1 MTSDQRIRWVAK
13 PAVWLLALM
22 PLAWLVWRAVNQDL
36 GPNPAEAMNR
46 FLGDW
51 ALRFLLIALA
61 VTPVRLITGNTTVV
75 RFRRLLGL
83 FAFFYVALHLSSY
96 IAVDQFFDWA
106 AIWKDIVKRTYITLG
121 MAGFVILLAL
131 AATSTKG
138 MIKRL
143 GGRNWNRLHKGVYVA
158 GVLGAIHFIMMR
170 KGFQLEPLIYA
181 AILGI
186 LLLSRLL
193 PARKRRSLAGQASS
207 T

>member
-61 VTPVRLITGNTTVV
+61 VTPVRLVTGNTTVV

-96 IAVDQFFDWA
+96 VAVDQFFDWA

-121 MAGFVILLAL
+121 MAGFVILAAL

-143 GGRNWNRLHKGVYVA
+143 GGRNWNRLHKGVYAA
-158 GVLGAIHFIMMR
+158 GVLGVIHFIMMR

-193 PARKRRSLAGQASS
+193 PARKRARAV
-207 T
+207 TE

>member
-51 ALRFLLIALA
+51 ALRFLLFALA
-61 VTPVRLITGNTTVV
+61 VTPVRLVTGNTTVV

-96 IAVDQFFDWA
+96 VAVDQFFDWA

-143 GGRNWNRLHKGVYVA
+143 GSRNWNRLHKGVYVA
-158 GVLGAIHFIMMR
+158 GVLG
-170 KGFQLEPLIYA
+170 GLVWL
-181 AILGI
+181 
-186 LLLSRLL
+186 
-193 PARKRRSLAGQASS
+193 
-207 T
+207 

>member
-51 ALRFLLIALA
+51 ALRFLLFALA
-61 VTPVRLITGNTTVV
+61 VTPVRLVTGNTTVV

-96 IAVDQFFDWA
+96 VAVDQFFDWA
-106 AIWKDIVKRTYITLG
+106 AIWNDIVKRTYITLG

-158 GVLGAIHFIMMR
+158 GVLGVIHFIMMR

-181 AILGI
+181 GILGI

-193 PARKRRSLAGQASS
+193 PARKRARAV
-207 T
+207 TE

>member
-51 ALRFLLIALA
+51 ALRFLLFALA
-61 VTPVRLITGNTTVV
+61 VTPVRLVTGNTTVV

-96 IAVDQFFDWA
+96 VAVDQFFDWA

-158 GVLGAIHFIMMR
+158 GVLGVIHFIMMR

-181 AILGI
+181 GILGI

-193 PARKRRSLAGQASS
+193 PARKRARAV
-207 T
+207 TE